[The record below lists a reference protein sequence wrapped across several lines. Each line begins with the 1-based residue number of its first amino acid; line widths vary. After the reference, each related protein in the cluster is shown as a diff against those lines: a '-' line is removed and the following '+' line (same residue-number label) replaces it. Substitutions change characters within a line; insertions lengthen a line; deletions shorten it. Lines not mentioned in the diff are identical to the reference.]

1 MDGFGPLVDA
11 GRLEAHADAVVIAD
25 VRRYLDGRSGREAY
39 DRGHIA
45 GAAGVL
51 APAGMR
57 DRPGVPIQTSRRPPP
72 NRVQMILRR

>member
-45 GAAGVL
+45 GAAAGCWHQPACAIGL
-51 APAGMR
+51 GCRSRPPAGHR
-57 DRPGVPIQTSRRPPP
+57 LTGSR
-72 NRVQMILRR
+72 